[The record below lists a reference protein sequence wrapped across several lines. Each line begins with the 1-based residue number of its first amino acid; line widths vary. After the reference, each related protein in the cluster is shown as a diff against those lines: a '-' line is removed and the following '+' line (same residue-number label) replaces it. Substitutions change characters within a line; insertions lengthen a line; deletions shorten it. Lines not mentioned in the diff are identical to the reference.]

1 MYFLM
6 VRIVV
11 DGLGDIVGVALLLVV
26 GDGLAGVF
34 W

>member
-1 MYFLM
+1 M

-11 DGLGDIVGVALLLVV
+11 DDGLGDIVGVALLLVV
-26 GDGLAGVF
+26 GEGLAGVF